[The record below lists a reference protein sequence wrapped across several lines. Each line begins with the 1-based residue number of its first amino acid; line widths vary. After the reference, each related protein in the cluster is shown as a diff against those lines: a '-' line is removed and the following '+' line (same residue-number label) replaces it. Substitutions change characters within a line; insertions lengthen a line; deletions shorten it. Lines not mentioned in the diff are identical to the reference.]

1 MTDTSGALSPLSV
14 LGFTGAQEELYRV
27 VLRNSG
33 IAVAELSQ
41 LLGMPAK
48 TVAEDVARFA
58 SLGLLD
64 LRGDSVV
71 ALPPDHALGRLITE
85 ETRRLH
91 SVEEQLGSLRRML
104 PSLSAEHRSSQ
115 APRGEQVTV
124 EILGGDD
131 VIDLVRSLSP
141 TSQGDLLWMR
151 PDQWRYPEGP
161 LADEWVKELVR
172 SGRRSRAIYPARVLE
187 EAPQVVR
194 ARAEAGEHVRILAAV
209 PSRVAIMGSTAA
221 LLPEHWGHST
231 ERRLVVR
238 HDSMIGALTLL
249 FESLWDRAM
258 AIPGLDGQG
267 ESAGRAGGRGLLLDQ
282 LAGGAKDEQI
292 ARALGLSL
300 RTVRRRVAEI
310 LDELGVDSRFQAGV
324 EAVRRGWI

>member
-172 SGRRSRAIYPARVLE
+172 SGRRSRAIYPARALE
-187 EAPQVVR
+187 EAPRVIRGR
-194 ARAEAGEHVRILAAV
+194 AAAGEHVRVLADIPFRAAVLGDSAAILADRLDRA
-209 PSRVAIMGSTAA
+209 PHRA
-221 LLPEHWGHST
+221 LVLRQG
-231 ERRLVVR
+231 L
-238 HDSMIGALTLL
+238 MIRALQLL
-249 FESLWDRAM
+249 FETLWDKAMPVPGMGGASDGTSDRA
-258 AIPGLDGQG
+258 
-267 ESAGRAGGRGLLLDQ
+267 LLLDQ
-282 LAGGAKDEQI
+282 LASGAKDEQI
-292 ARALGLSL
+292 ARALGISL
-300 RTVRRRVAEI
+300 RTVRRRVAEV
-310 LDELGVDSRFQAGV
+310 LEELGAGSRFQAGV
-324 EAVRRGWI
+324 EAVRRGWV